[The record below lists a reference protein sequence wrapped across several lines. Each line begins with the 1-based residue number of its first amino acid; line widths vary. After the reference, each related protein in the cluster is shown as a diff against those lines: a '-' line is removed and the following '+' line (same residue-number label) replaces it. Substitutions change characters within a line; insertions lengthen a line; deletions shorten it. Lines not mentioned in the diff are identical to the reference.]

1 MSVREVARYGRWA
14 VLCNGD
20 PMATFA
26 RFIVVDGPVD
36 LVTAADFKRGCF
48 PSMLDA
54 CDRALRAHQADDK
67 AGTAHAAR

>member
-1 MSVREVARYGRWA
+1 MGVRQVARYGRWI

-26 RFIVVDGPVD
+26 RFMIMDGPVH

-48 PSMLDA
+48 RSMLDA
-54 CDRALRAHQADDK
+54 CERAVYADQDDQK
-67 AGTAHAAR
+67 AGSR